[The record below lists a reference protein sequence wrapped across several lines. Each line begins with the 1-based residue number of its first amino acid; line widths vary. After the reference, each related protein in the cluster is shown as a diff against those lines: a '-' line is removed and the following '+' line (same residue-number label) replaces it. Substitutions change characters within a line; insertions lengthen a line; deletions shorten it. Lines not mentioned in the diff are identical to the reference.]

1 MKNKVIVIR
10 SDIHSARKSHCNNK
24 DIKNSIAALM
34 SDIWILRKNLTR
46 SWGKIPVVG
55 GGRIEMFDVS
65 ALPSNFLHPAL
76 CK

>member
-46 SWGKIPVVG
+46 SSGKIPVVG
-55 GGRIEMFDVS
+55 GGGG
-65 ALPSNFLHPAL
+65 LKCLT
-76 CK
+76 